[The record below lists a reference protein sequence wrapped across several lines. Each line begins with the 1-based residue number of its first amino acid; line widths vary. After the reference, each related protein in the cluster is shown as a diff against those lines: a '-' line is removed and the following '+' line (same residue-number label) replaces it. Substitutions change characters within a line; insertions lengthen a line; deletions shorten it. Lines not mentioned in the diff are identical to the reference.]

1 MSLRRNKP
9 LAQGK
14 PLARTSKLK
23 RGKGLRSRS
32 AATQKAYRDERVPLV
47 IAILEE
53 RPWCE
58 LQFPGCT
65 ARATCVDE
73 IKQRS
78 RGGSITDPAN
88 LAASCIP
95 CNGYKEDHPAEA
107 LARGLALHS
116 WDEVPNERA

>member
-1 MSLRRNKP
+1 MTLHRKTP
-9 LAQGK
+9 LKQNK
-14 PLARTSKLK
+14 PLARTTALK

-32 AATQKAYRDERVPLV
+32 KKTAKVYRDVRAPLV
-47 IAILEE
+47 AAILAE

-73 IKQRS
+73 RKQRS

-88 LAASCIP
+88 LRAACTW
-95 CNGYKEDHPAEA
+95 CNGYKEDHPHEAE
-107 LARGLALHS
+107 ARGLALHS
-116 WDEVPNERA
+116 WDEVPE